1 MSTHYDPTKNISPSA
16 AYPEVSFYHHGD
28 DADFKKRVRKTT
40 ILLSVITVIELA
52 IGLSIYTIHK
62 GPNPSALLVL
72 MFKGVVCILT
82 LAKAYYIV
90 SVFMHLGDEIRNM
103 IMTIVVPLML
113 FIWFIIAF
121 VADGNSYKNL
131 RNKYDKHFQETTMPV
146 KHHAAE
152 EKPADKPV
160 EENKGGKQ

>member
-1 MSTHYDPTKNISPSA
+1 MDHQHSSAMPS
-16 AYPEVSFYHHGD
+16 EITFHHPHQS
-28 DADFKKRVRKTT
+28 DAEFKKKVRKTT

-62 GPNPSALLVL
+62 GPDPSHLLVL

-121 VADGNSYKNL
+121 IADGNSYKNL
-131 RNKYDKHFQETTMPV
+131 RNKFDPHFKESTMP
-146 KHHAAE
+146 KEHSAE
-152 EKPADKPV
+152 KKTPEEQKP
-160 EENKGGKQ
+160 GKQ